1 MKKYI
6 YTLIIVFIFLSFEN
20 VKSQGFTFTPLG
32 SSTIVVPYIPDSIRV
47 VQLQGIVKNTS
58 ASTLNFR
65 FARIVNDLPVGWDT
79 QMCYDLCYAPFID
92 TISLPDD
99 PPYSI
104 LPNHEDTLFYV
115 DFTCSGQGLG
125 TAVIRMYN
133 TDDPSLFVENIFKV
147 QVGDVGI
154 TNISSIVDSYEL
166 SQNYPNPFNPNTNIN
181 FSIPKSERVSLKVYD
196 VLGNEVA
203 SLVNNEL
210 ISAGK
215 YRVDFNGSG
224 LSSGIYYYSI
234 KTESFIDTKKMI
246 LVK

>member
-1 MKKYI
+1 MKKNF
-6 YTLIIVFIFLSFEN
+6 YTLIIFIVFLSFEN
-20 VKSQGFTFTPLG
+20 VKSQGFSFTPLG
-32 SSTIVVPYIPDSIRV
+32 SATVVVPYIPDSIRV
-47 VQLQGIVKNTS
+47 IQIQGIVKNTS
-58 ASTLNFR
+58 ASVLNFR
-65 FARIVNDLPVGWDT
+65 FARVNNLPGRWDT

-92 TISLPDD
+92 TISLPED

-115 DFTCSGQGLG
+115 DFTCFGQGLG
-125 TAVIRMYN
+125 SAVIRMYN
-133 TDDPSLFVENIFKV
+133 TDNPSLFVENIFTV

-154 TNISSIVDSYEL
+154 TNISSLVDNYEL
-166 SQNYPNPFNPNTNIN
+166 SQNYPNPFNPTTNIN

-196 VLGNEVA
+196 VLGNETA
-203 SLVNNEL
+203 SLVNNEF

-215 YRVDFNGSG
+215 YKIDFNGAG
-224 LSSGIYYYSI
+224 LSSGIYYYTI